1 MTPEEFAHIRA
12 LSGCNRDQFAKA
24 YHITVAKQKAYENG
38 KHISED
44 DEAYLLKILN
54 TFERNMK

>member
-1 MTPEEFAHIRA
+1 MKPEEFAHIRH
-12 LSGCNRDQFAKA
+12 LTGCNHDQFAKA
-24 YHITVAKQKAYENG
+24 FGITVAKQKAYEQG

-44 DEAYLLKILN
+44 DEAYLLKIRN

>member
-12 LSGCNRDQFAKA
+12 LTGCNRDQFAKA
-24 YHITVAKQKAYENG
+24 YRITVAKQKAYEKG

-44 DEAYLLKILN
+44 DEAYLLKIRN
-54 TFERNMK
+54 TFERDMK